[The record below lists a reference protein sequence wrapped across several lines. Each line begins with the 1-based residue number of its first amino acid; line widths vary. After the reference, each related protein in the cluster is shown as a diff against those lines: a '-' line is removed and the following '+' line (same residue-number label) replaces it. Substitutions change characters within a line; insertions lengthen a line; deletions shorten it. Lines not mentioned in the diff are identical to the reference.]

1 MYQEMPGRRRA
12 GRRRVDACGEEGDI
26 SPVNPTWRDLL
37 IWGGGA
43 LAVVLAV
50 LAWLW
55 LTTPADNP
63 LPGQYRYGVM

>member
-1 MYQEMPGRRRA
+1 M
-12 GRRRVDACGEEGDI
+12 
-26 SPVNPTWRDLL
+26 NPTRRDLL

-43 LAVVLAV
+43 VAVVLVV

-55 LTTPADNP
+55 LTAPADNP